1 MGAFMDIK
9 NNSDRSIIFFCL
21 ILCGVFFAIDLLIP
35 LGVAVGVSYVTVIL
49 LSLKTRRNK
58 TTIFFAL
65 LCITLTILGYFL
77 SDELGIQWMVLAN
90 RTLSIFV
97 IIVTAFLGLRVKK
110 TQSKLDESIARFHL
124 LTEQSS
130 IMMWQAN
137 NSGQWS
143 FVSNGWV
150 NFTGNTVSQELNLG
164 WLQNIHPEER
174 DLVEYT
180 YNKLIENALPFQLSC
195 RLKNYENNYNW
206 ITLQGN
212 SCYSNQG
219 QLTGFLGTAI
229 DINDSKETELLLE
242 EARQKYYH
250 QEKMASLGTLASG
263 ILHEIG
269 NPLASISG
277 LLNEI
282 QEIIKSKQVAET
294 EQAELNTFF
303 IMISAELN
311 RLTRISQDVSNF
323 SNMPSTV
330 GTLTDLN
337 DIIERTCRLVLHDE
351 RMWQI
356 DLQLEL
362 DRNIPAIQ
370 LANDKFIQVIQNLI
384 SNAMDSFEQATEN
397 AAIKITSTTK
407 NNHIMISVKDNGKG
421 MSTRVLAQA
430 GQEFFTTKSKGT
442 GLGLSICYSL
452 INKMNGQLDITS
464 IEGEGSEFII
474 TLPINQDSI
483 SSD

>member
-1 MGAFMDIK
+1 MGINDY
-9 NNSDRSIIFFCL
+9 SDRRIIFFCL
-21 ILCGVFFAIDLLIP
+21 ILCGVFFAIDLSIP
-35 LGVAVGVSYVTVIL
+35 LGVAVGVSYIIVIL
-49 LSLKTRRNK
+49 FSLKTRKNNP
-58 TTIFFAL
+58 TIFFAL
-65 LCITLTILGYFL
+65 LCITLTVLGYFL

-90 RTLSIFV
+90 RGLAIFV
-97 IIVTAFLGLRVKK
+97 VLVTAFLGLRVKK

-137 NSGQWS
+137 NKGLWT
-143 FVSNGWV
+143 FVSNGWI
-150 NFTGNTVSQELNLG
+150 NFTGNNVSQELNLG

-195 RLKNYENNYNW
+195 RLKNYEKIYSW
-206 ITLQGN
+206 VTLQGN

-219 QLTGFLGTAI
+219 ELTGFLGTAI

-242 EARQKYYH
+242 EARRKYYH

-263 ILHEIG
+263 ILHEMG

-282 QEIIKSKQVAET
+282 KEVIKSKQVAET
-294 EQAELNTFF
+294 EKEVLDTFF
-303 IMISAELN
+303 TMISTELN

-323 SNMPSTV
+323 SNMPSTDS
-330 GTLTDLN
+330 TFTDLN
-337 DIIERTCRLVLHDE
+337 DIIERTCRLVVHDE

-356 DLQLEL
+356 DLKLEL
-362 DRNIPAIQ
+362 DRSIPAIE
-370 LANDKFIQVIQNLI
+370 LINDRFIQVLQNLI
-384 SNAMDSFEQATEN
+384 SNAMDSFEQNIEN
-397 AAIKITSTTK
+397 ATIIVTSALKDNLITVS
-407 NNHIMISVKDNGKG
+407 IKDNGKG
-421 MSTRVLAQA
+421 MSQQIIAQA

-452 INKMNGQLDITS
+452 INKMNGQLAVTS

-474 TLPINQDSI
+474 TLPISLDSI
-483 SSD
+483 TND

>member
-1 MGAFMDIK
+1 MGLKDY
-9 NNSDRSIIFFCL
+9 SDRHIIFFCL
-21 ILCGVFFAIDLLIP
+21 ILCGVFFAIDLSIP
-35 LGVAVGVSYVTVIL
+35 LGVAAGVSYIIVIL

-58 TTIFFAL
+58 PTIFFAL

-77 SDELGIQWMVLAN
+77 SDELGIQWMVFAN
-90 RTLSIFV
+90 RALAIFV
-97 IIVTAFLGLRVKK
+97 ILVTAFLGLRVKR

-137 NSGQWS
+137 NEGQWI

-150 NFTGNTVSQELNLG
+150 NFTGNTVTQELNLA
-164 WLQNIHPEER
+164 WLQNIHPDER
-174 DLVEYT
+174 ALVENT
-180 YNKLIENALPFQLSC
+180 YNKLIENSLPFQLSC
-195 RLKNYENNYNW
+195 RLKKHDNNYNW
-206 ITLQGN
+206 VTLQGN

-219 QLTGFLGTAI
+219 QRTGFLGTAI
-229 DINDSKETELLLE
+229 DINDSKETQLLLDD
-242 EARQKYYH
+242 ARQKYYH
-250 QEKMASLGTLASG
+250 QEKMASLGTLTSG

-282 QEIIKSKQVAET
+282 QEVINSRQVAET
-294 EQAELNTFF
+294 EKEVLDNFF
-303 IMISAELN
+303 DMISAELD

-323 SNMPSTV
+323 TNMPSAE
-330 GTLTDLN
+330 GSFTDLN

-356 DLQLEL
+356 DLKLEL
-362 DRNIPAIQ
+362 DRTIPAIQ
-370 LANDKFIQVIQNLI
+370 LDNDQFIQVLQNLI
-384 SNAMDSFEQATEN
+384 GNAMDSFEQNTEN
-397 AAIKITSTTK
+397 AMITIASTAQS
-407 NNHIMISVKDNGKG
+407 NHIIISVKDNGKG
-421 MSTRVLAQA
+421 MSAKILAQA

-452 INKMNGQLDITS
+452 INKMNGQLEVTS
-464 IEGEGSEFII
+464 IEGQGSEFII
-474 TLPINQDSI
+474 TLPIRHKQHQAID
-483 SSD
+483 

>member
-1 MGAFMDIK
+1 MGIK
-9 NNSDRSIIFFCL
+9 DYSDRSIIFFCL
-21 ILCGVFFAIDLLIP
+21 LLCGVFFAIDLSIP
-35 LGVAVGVSYVTVIL
+35 LGVAAGVSYIIVIL
-49 LSLKTRRNK
+49 LSLKIRRNK
-58 TTIFFAL
+58 PTIFFAL
-65 LCITLTILGYFL
+65 LCITLTVLGYFL
-77 SDELGIQWMVLAN
+77 SDELGIQWMVIAN
-90 RTLSIFV
+90 RSLAIFV
-97 IIVTAFLGLRVKK
+97 ILVTAFLGLRVKK
-110 TQSKLDESIARFHL
+110 TQSKLDDSIARFHL

-137 NSGQWS
+137 NNGQWT

-150 NFTGNTVSQELNLG
+150 NFTGKNVGQELNLG

-195 RLKNYENNYNW
+195 RLKNHENNYNW
-206 ITLQGN
+206 VTLQGN

-219 QLTGFLGTAI
+219 ELTGFLGTAI

-282 QEIIKSKQVAET
+282 QEVIKSKQVAET
-294 EQAELNTFF
+294 EKDVLDNFF
-303 IMISAELN
+303 TMISAELN

-323 SNMPSTV
+323 SNMPSTI
-330 GTLTDLN
+330 GSFTDLN

-362 DRNIPAIQ
+362 DRSIPAIQ
-370 LANDKFIQVIQNLI
+370 LANDRFIQVLQNLI
-384 SNAMDSFEQATEN
+384 SNAMDSFEHSTEN
-397 AAIKITSTTK
+397 ATVTITSTTK
-407 NNHIMISVKDNGKG
+407 SNHIAVSVKDNGKG
-421 MSTRVLAQA
+421 MSSKILAQA

-464 IEGEGSEFII
+464 TEGQGSEFII
-474 TLPINQDSI
+474 TLPISHDAI
-483 SSD
+483 ASD